1 MSTIPAR
8 EIKRRGISAVDDE
21 LKQGPV
27 QVIQHDEPRYVVMST
42 EQYRELMAERE
53 EAMLL
58 RIQDAR
64 ADVEAGRFKRM
75 SAQALIDE
83 ALEDE

>member
-1 MSTIPAR
+1 MTTIPAR

-27 QVIQHDEPRYVVMST
+27 QVIQHDEPRYVVLSM
-42 EQYRELMAERE
+42 EQYRELQAERE

-58 RIQDAR
+58 RIQAAR

-75 SAQALIDE
+75 SAQELMGE
-83 ALEDE
+83 ALEEE

>member
-1 MSTIPAR
+1 MTTIPAR
-8 EIKRRGISAVDDE
+8 EIKRRGISAVDDD

-27 QVIQHDEPRYVVMST
+27 QIIQHDEPRYVVMST
-42 EQYRELMAERE
+42 EQYRELQAERE

-58 RIQDAR
+58 RIQAAR
-64 ADVEAGRFKRM
+64 ADAEAGRFTRM
-75 SAQALIDE
+75 SAQALMEE